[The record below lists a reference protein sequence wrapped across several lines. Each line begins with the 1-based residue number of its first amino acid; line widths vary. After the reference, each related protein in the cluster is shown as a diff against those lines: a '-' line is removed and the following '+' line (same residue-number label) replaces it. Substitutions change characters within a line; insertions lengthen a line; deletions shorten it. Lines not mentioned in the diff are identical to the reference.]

1 MFLIETQ
8 NLTKVYRPGKKQVS
22 ALNGITLQIERG
34 TILFIKGRSGSGK
47 TTFLNMIGC
56 LDRPTNGKV
65 FLNGIE
71 VSNCSERELPIIRR
85 NNIGFVFQHFHLLP
99 QLNALENVMLPLKYN
114 RVSRSEA
121 KNRASELLKAVD
133 IGHRYN
139 HYPNELSGGEQQRV
153 AIARALANCPSVVLA
168 DEPTGDLDTETAI
181 SIFELIK
188 KLNVNEKQ
196 TFIVATHDNS
206 IVDYADRIIQL
217 QDGIIQSD
225 MQDACFPKAR

>member
-1 MFLIETQ
+1 MIETQ
-8 NLTKVYRPGKKQVS
+8 KLSKVYRPGKRQVP

-47 TTFLNMIGC
+47 TTFLNLIGC
-56 LDRPTNGKV
+56 LDRPTDGKV

-71 VSNCSERELPIIRR
+71 VSNCTERELPIIRR
-85 NNIGFVFQHFHLLP
+85 KNIGFVFQHFHLLP

-114 RVSRSEA
+114 RVPRSEA
-121 KNRASELLKAVD
+121 KNRAAELLKAVD
-133 IGHRYN
+133 IGHRHN

-153 AIARALANCPSVVLA
+153 AIARALANGPSVVLA

-181 SIFELIK
+181 AIFELIK
-188 KLNVNEKQ
+188 KMNKTVKQ
-196 TFIVATHDNS
+196 TFIIATHDNS

-217 QDGIIQSD
+217 QDGMVRLDKQHNQSL
-225 MQDACFPKAR
+225 K

>member
-8 NLTKVYRPGKKQVS
+8 NLTKVYRPEKKQVS

-99 QLNALENVMLPLKYN
+99 QLNALENVMLPLKYA

>member
-1 MFLIETQ
+1 MFLIETR

-34 TILFIKGRSGSGK
+34 TI
-47 TTFLNMIGC
+47 
-56 LDRPTNGKV
+56 

-121 KNRASELLKAVD
+121 RKRAAELLKAVN
-133 IGHRYN
+133 IEHRDN

-168 DEPTGDLDTETAI
+168 DEPAGDLDTETAI
-181 SIFELIK
+181 SIYELIK
-188 KLNVNEKQ
+188 KLNKNEKQ
-196 TFIVATHDNS
+196 TFIIATHDNS
-206 IVDYADRIIQL
+206 IVNYADRIIQL

-225 MQDACFPKAR
+225 MQDGCFSKAR

>member
-8 NLTKVYRPGKKQVS
+8 NLTKVYRPGKKQVP
-22 ALNGITLQIERG
+22 ALNGVTLQIERG

-56 LDRPTNGKV
+56 LDRPTDGKV

-121 KNRASELLKAVD
+121 RNRASELLKAVD
-133 IGHRYN
+133 IGNRHKD
-139 HYPNELSGGEQQRV
+139 YPNELSGGEQQRV

-188 KLNVNEKQ
+188 KLTQNEKQ

-217 QDGIIQSD
+217 QDGVIQSD
-225 MQDACFPKAR
+225 MQNACFSKAR

>member
-1 MFLIETQ
+1 
-8 NLTKVYRPGKKQVS
+8 
-22 ALNGITLQIERG
+22 
-34 TILFIKGRSGSGK
+34 
-47 TTFLNMIGC
+47 
-56 LDRPTNGKV
+56 
-65 FLNGIE
+65 
-71 VSNCSERELPIIRR
+71 
-85 NNIGFVFQHFHLLP
+85 VFQHFHLLP
-99 QLNALENVMLPLKYN
+99 QLNALENVMLPLKYA

>member
-1 MFLIETQ
+1 MFLIETR

-34 TILFIKGRSGSGK
+34 TI
-47 TTFLNMIGC
+47 
-56 LDRPTNGKV
+56 

-121 KNRASELLKAVD
+121 RKRAAELLKAVN
-133 IGHRYN
+133 IEHRDN

-188 KLNVNEKQ
+188 KLNKNEKQ
-196 TFIVATHDNS
+196 TFIIATHDNS
-206 IVDYADRIIQL
+206 IVNYADRIIQL

-225 MQDACFPKAR
+225 MQDGCFSKAR